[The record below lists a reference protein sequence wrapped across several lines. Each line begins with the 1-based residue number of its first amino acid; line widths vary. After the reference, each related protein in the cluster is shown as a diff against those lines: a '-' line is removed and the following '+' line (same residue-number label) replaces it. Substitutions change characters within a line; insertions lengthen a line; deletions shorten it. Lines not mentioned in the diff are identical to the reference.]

1 MLPRPKNFWLC
12 SPKPEPMI
20 KSIPRQ
26 RTVYKIPCIGIR
38 CAEAEVSNGQ
48 HQFLETFRLTHRVHH
63 HRTKPRSVQKANSYQ
78 YQRIDPLGFAF
89 DNYDAVGQWP
99 TEERVTAGKG
109 ANPPVNANGKLADG
123 RAYDGPDTFK
133 QLLVQDLDRFA
144 EAFVEQLATFALR
157 RAMTLDDASALK
169 NIALTARKDNYK
181 LLPILEALVSSELFQ
196 KR

>member
-1 MLPRPKNFWLC
+1 MCPTTATVSPFLPDFHPATTRPPAAPAATL
-12 SPKPEPMI
+12 PKQGKSRGNEVDIRDHRQMVGSIKPDVKAILPE
-20 KSIPRQ
+20 
-26 RTVYKIPCIGIR
+26 
-38 CAEAEVSNGQ
+38 
-48 HQFLETFRLTHRVHH
+48 
-63 HRTKPRSVQKANSYQ
+63 PRSVQKAISYQ